1 MEGRQILSLKYICRI
16 CALLSGALLSTLWQC
31 HKRVTDGGIIN
42 HGTLY
47 SICILVDDKLV
58 VRNSPF
64 NISVPSEEEIGEFV
78 NYVKN
83 ATPSVRDK
91 DHGKFS
97 FYQPPLDCPIR
108 VTESLPGSQLTRKDL
123 GTLLLIPFT
132 VGEVFQ
138 EKGADRRFD
147 IDVIVHLDY
156 GENGGGVVLHTLRAG
171 SSNTWLRRITF
182 HLRNRDEAQL
192 PPETELDTNNISE
205 FSADSDGALPDFI
218 EQLEQELRLRR
229 SPRHD
234 MTILPLLA
242 SVKAHLGDDTF
253 GEHFTD
259 VNDGSETH
267 RVTDIELLH
276 YLDALIDR
284 NLSNQAAYRNRTES
298 HVYSLLSD
306 APWIFGL
313 AVKTRDNQIL
323 HQYTP
328 RSDVFFGIGGF
339 PHVLLEISSDKKKRD
354 HCRMLL
360 QASRLVRLGNM
371 LISDKSPTFFV
382 KVFYINNDYN
392 ADEFTLYQRHHESGP
407 GDDKVEYHKDSHVLS
422 DKHAMFKESVAPKT
436 VPAVRLNGGTKALKK
451 VSPRRQQEPPYN
463 PQSRCKPPT
472 KVTRGEQAW
481 TRDLT
486 RRVEGMS
493 IGIIHAI
500 GVALHDP
507 LNNTTTG
514 GGAAAFSSSQAACL
528 DPPDQHH
535 FRSAAFQKRRA
546 RAEAFHKWAFDWHL
560 ARVEGEWRE
569 LTRGLPPE
577 GHAHTHVLLRP
588 PDGNN
593 HPLWT
598 AATDCERDDKNR
610 KILSRPL
617 YKRCSTST
625 AFQLAVDHAFTGS
638 YAARFRPND
647 PPNSVTCPCGWGL
660 RDPPHL
666 IPSCPRFFNNRID
679 SGVLGQYWPL
689 TYSQLFTTSKGT
701 KRLMDYLQSS
711 RAGSQPE
718 FGPLLPPPEP
728 D

>member
-1 MEGRQILSLKYICRI
+1 MNVST
-16 CALLSGALLSTLWQC
+16 ALVRL
-31 HKRVTDGGIIN
+31 R
-42 HGTLY
+42 
-47 SICILVDDKLV
+47 CILVDDKLV

-64 NISVPSEEEIGEFV
+64 NISVPSEEEIGEFI

-83 ATPSVRDK
+83 AMPSVRDK

-156 GENGGGVVLHTLRAG
+156 GENGGGVVLHTLRVG
-171 SSNTWLRRITF
+171 SSNTWLRHITF

-234 MTILPLLA
+234 IA

-298 HVYSLLSD
+298 HVYSLLRRFAVDPLSESPRGAKLSFD

-328 RSDVFFGIGGF
+328 HSDVFFSIGGF
-339 PHVLLEISSDKKKRD
+339 PHVLLKISSDKKKRD

-360 QASRLVRLGNM
+360 QASHLVRLGNM

-382 KVFYINNDYN
+382 KAFYIDNDYN

-422 DKHAMFKESVAPKT
+422 DKHAMFKFVFRIYNLLHPIVDLHA
-436 VPAVRLNGGTKALKK
+436 RLTPQMGTILSSILTETETFPFVMGWRKRGAEDGA
-451 VSPRRQQEPPYN
+451 SDT
-463 PQSRCKPPT
+463 QSYMNIL
-472 KVTRGEQAW
+472 V
-481 TRDLT
+481 
-486 RRVEGMS
+486 
-493 IGIIHAI
+493 
-500 GVALHDP
+500 
-507 LNNTTTG
+507 TTT
-514 GGAAAFSSSQAACL
+514 
-528 DPPDQHH
+528 DPHENS
-535 FRSAAFQKRRA
+535 RRRA
-546 RAEAFHKWAFDWHL
+546 RRRVRVRVALSSSTSLGGVAIVVRVVF
-560 ARVEGEWRE
+560 ARVVVVVIGVDI
-569 LTRGLPPE
+569 
-577 GHAHTHVLLRP
+577 VLLLSTAGPWQRRWRWWWRLDRWWP
-588 PDGNN
+588 SLGPSTGTNPEPNVPTTSAIPKPNATPAAPQQHNDLRQDSERRRGSAAV
-593 HPLWT
+593 LGCIAAATSSDSTTTTT
-598 AATDCERDDKNR
+598 AATKETTQRRWRQRQRQRRRWQQQLEWRRRSDDGSDLQVDGDNCDNCGSDGDDDEDDDDTTDGGGDATTAEGDDDAAGLVV
-610 KILSRPL
+610 IL
-617 YKRCSTST
+617 
-625 AFQLAVDHAFTGS
+625 Q
-638 YAARFRPND
+638 
-647 PPNSVTCPCGWGL
+647 
-660 RDPPHL
+660 
-666 IPSCPRFFNNRID
+666 
-679 SGVLGQYWPL
+679 
-689 TYSQLFTTSKGT
+689 
-701 KRLMDYLQSS
+701 
-711 RAGSQPE
+711 
-718 FGPLLPPPEP
+718 
-728 D
+728 